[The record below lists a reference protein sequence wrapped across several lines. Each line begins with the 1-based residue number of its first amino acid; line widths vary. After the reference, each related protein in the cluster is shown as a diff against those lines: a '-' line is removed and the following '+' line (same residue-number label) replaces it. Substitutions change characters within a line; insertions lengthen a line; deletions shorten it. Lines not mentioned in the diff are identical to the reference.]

1 MKKSLLFP
9 LLTRIYAAE
18 VVTAAYLGILGRPPD
33 EEGLRAHSRELGWR
47 GAKTPKSL
55 EGLLAT
61 MAGSQERWQRSIE
74 QRADELARAAFRAVL
89 RREPLEQELSEPAAQ
104 LRNGGNL
111 AGLIGRLTASDEHWE
126 QLLEERSHELVLT
139 LYRTLFDRDPDSGAL
154 KGYVEQLEASRDL
167 TVLLTELG
175 RTREFWQEQ
184 VAHRAGELVSEAYRS
199 LLGREPEDAALKAY
213 AEQLK
218 EHKSLEQT
226 LAAIAQSQ
234 EHRDLVR
241 RDSAEEVV
249 RSAFAALL
257 QREPEEAALTA
268 YAANIRQGQPLTEV
282 LSSIA
287 HSQEHWRLLVREH
300 AEEVVTAAFHGLLG
314 REPDSVGLAAH
325 AGQLRLSNDLTKVIS
340 TIGNSRERTLN
351 LKNEADWPHPRRSY
365 DEATWVFMHIEKTGG
380 TSLQNMLLESFG
392 AGHIYNEHHD
402 SLHLHSPAELSTYTV
417 FAGHFNHDSLAFIPR
432 RRLNLFTFVR
442 EPMQRLLSLY
452 HFWRS
457 HVPSAPHFNESMRLA
472 HELPIEAYFTNGDL
486 ARSQA
491 IWNHMTWCVMGE
503 QQWRVWRR
511 VLASARGEKRT
522 RLIATL
528 RAPIRERLREFCFI
542 GLQEKFT
549 QSCRELYR
557 IIGRTCPAVRA
568 DHSVEQLSGMTSYIT
583 RSEKPELTPR
593 AIEVMTELV
602 ELDAIV
608 YEEAKT
614 LYDARLARGRNGS
627 RARRTGAAAAR
638 ATLKSPAT
646 RTARG

>member
-1 MKKSLLFP
+1 
-9 LLTRIYAAE
+9 
-18 VVTAAYLGILGRPPD
+18 
-33 EEGLRAHSRELGWR
+33 
-47 GAKTPKSL
+47 
-55 EGLLAT
+55 
-61 MAGSQERWQRSIE
+61 
-74 QRADELARAAFRAVL
+74 
-89 RREPLEQELSEPAAQ
+89 
-104 LRNGGNL
+104 
-111 AGLIGRLTASDEHWE
+111 
-126 QLLEERSHELVLT
+126 
-139 LYRTLFDRDPDSGAL
+139 
-154 KGYVEQLEASRDL
+154 
-167 TVLLTELG
+167 
-175 RTREFWQEQ
+175 
-184 VAHRAGELVSEAYRS
+184 
-199 LLGREPEDAALKAY
+199 
-213 AEQLK
+213 
-218 EHKSLEQT
+218 
-226 LAAIAQSQ
+226 
-234 EHRDLVR
+234 
-241 RDSAEEVV
+241 
-249 RSAFAALL
+249 
-257 QREPEEAALTA
+257 
-268 YAANIRQGQPLTEV
+268 
-282 LSSIA
+282 
-287 HSQEHWRLLVREH
+287 
-300 AEEVVTAAFHGLLG
+300 
-314 REPDSVGLAAH
+314 
-325 AGQLRLSNDLTKVIS
+325 
-340 TIGNSRERTLN
+340 
-351 LKNEADWPHPRRSY
+351 
-365 DEATWVFMHIEKTGG
+365 MHMEKTGG

-432 RRLNLFTFVR
+432 RRLKLFTFVR

-472 HELPIEAYFTNGDL
+472 HELPIEAYFANGDL

-511 VLASARGEKRT
+511 VLASAQGEKRA

-638 ATLKSPAT
+638 ATLKTPGTKS
-646 RTARG
+646 ARG